1 MEFSQTV
8 TCCNMSIKADTAEN
22 CRLSVKNHM
31 DTCIRYWYQQGYLAG
46 SQAIMKSVN
55 ETQYY
60 YVRKNY

>member
-1 MEFSQTV
+1 
-8 TCCNMSIKADTAEN
+8 
-22 CRLSVKNHM
+22 M